1 MVTDNDQY
9 RPQLI
14 VTELLEV
21 ESTTRFSNSANKEQ
35 FSQKSLHSKHF
46 INKNII
52 YIEGKVEFDR
62 KYLVVWARPHLY
74 QLSPLIISHT

>member
-1 MVTDNDQY
+1 M
-9 RPQLI
+9 

-35 FSQKSLHSKHF
+35 FSQEKEKLHSKHF

-74 QLSPLIISHT
+74 QLSPLIINRT

>member
-1 MVTDNDQY
+1 M
-9 RPQLI
+9 

-35 FSQKSLHSKHF
+35 FSQEKEMLHSKHF